1 MTFRNED
8 NLVLLQAAPVD
19 LSAGREGVGRRRRRW
34 VDPRVALTA
43 CLGRF
48 AGVGEGAKRRE
59 ERVDIDLDL
68 GDHRQ
73 SGCCNIYVGELGHR
87 AALGRPAS
95 GQSARFFYDR

>member
-1 MTFRNED
+1 M
-8 NLVLLQAAPVD
+8 AADAVD
-19 LSAGREGVGRRRRRW
+19 G

-73 SGCCNIYVGELGHR
+73 
-87 AALGRPAS
+87 
-95 GQSARFFYDR
+95 